1 MQCGFG
7 SGFRMIMRID
17 VLTIF
22 PKMFD
27 SVLGESIIKRA
38 RGKGVV
44 EINII
49 DLRLFSTDKHRKV
62 DDKPF
67 GGGPGMVMNAEP
79 FFEAVNYIR
88 KKTKDSRLK
97 TRTILLSPKGRR
109 FNHTL
114 AKKLS
119 KYEHMV
125 LLCGHYEGIDER
137 VTSHLADEEL
147 SIGDF
152 VLTGGELPAMVIID
166 SVVRLLPGALGDED
180 SSKDESFSENLL
192 EYPHYTRPADYK
204 GLKVPDVLLSG
215 DHEKIKEWRRKEA
228 VKITKKKRPDLLKYQ
243 ISKIKYQN
251 DISKSKNI

>member
-1 MQCGFG
+1 
-7 SGFRMIMRID
+7 MRID

-109 FNHTL
+109 FNHGL

-166 SVVRLLPGALGDED
+166 SVVRLLPGALGDDD
-180 SSKDESFSENLL
+180 SSKNESFSENLL
-192 EYPHYTRPADYK
+192 EHPHYTRPADYK
-204 GLKVPDVLLSG
+204 GMKVPDVLLSG
-215 DHEKIKEWRRKEA
+215 DHEKIKEWRKKEA
-228 VKITKKKRPDLLKYQ
+228 VKATKKKRPDLMNAK
-243 ISKIKYQN
+243 
-251 DISKSKNI
+251 

>member
-1 MQCGFG
+1 
-7 SGFRMIMRID
+7 MRID

-109 FNHTL
+109 FNHGL

-152 VLTGGELPAMVIID
+152 VLTGGELPAMGIID
-166 SVVRLLPGALGDED
+166 SVVRLLPGALGDDD
-180 SSKDESFSENLL
+180 SSKNESFSENLL

-204 GLKVPDVLLSG
+204 GMKVPDVLLSG
-215 DHEKIKEWRRKEA
+215 DHEKIKEWRKKEA
-228 VKITKKKRPDLLKYQ
+228 VKATKKKRPDLMNAK
-243 ISKIKYQN
+243 
-251 DISKSKNI
+251 

>member
-1 MQCGFG
+1 
-7 SGFRMIMRID
+7 MRID

-27 SVLGESIIKRA
+27 GVMGESIIKRA
-38 RGKGVV
+38 KEKRIV

-49 DLRLFSTDKHRKV
+49 DLRLFSKDKHKKV

-88 KKTKDSRLK
+88 KKTKDQRLK
-97 TRTILLSPKGRR
+97 TKIILLSPKG
-109 FNHTL
+109 
-114 AKKLS
+114 KKLDQALVLRLS

-137 VTSHLADEEL
+137 VAEHLIDDEI

-166 SVVRLLPGALGDED
+166 SVVRLLPGGLGDEN
-180 SSKDESFSENLL
+180 SSKDESFSVGDRHACPLL
-192 EYPHYTRPADYK
+192 EYPHYTRPADYN
-204 GLKVPDVLLSG
+204 GMRVPNVLLSG
-215 DHEKIKEWRRKEA
+215 DHEKIKEWRKKKA
-228 VKITKKKRPDLLKYQ
+228 LKITKKKRPDML
-243 ISKIKYQN
+243 N
-251 DISKSKNI
+251 D

>member
-1 MQCGFG
+1 
-7 SGFRMIMRID
+7 MRID

-22 PKMFD
+22 PKMFEA
-27 SVLGESIIKRA
+27 VLGESIIKKA
-38 RGKGVV
+38 QEKKVV

-49 DLRLFSTDKHRKV
+49 DLRLFSKDKHRKV

-97 TRTILLSPKGRR
+97 TRTILLSPKGRQ
-109 FNHTL
+109 FNQAL
-114 AKKLS
+114 ALKLS

-137 VTSHLADEEL
+137 VAGHIADGQI

-152 VLTGGELPAMVIID
+152 ILTGGELPAMMIID
-166 SVVRLLPGALGDED
+166 SVVRLLPGALGDKD
-180 SSKDESFSENLL
+180 SCKEESFSGNLL
-192 EYPHYTRPADYK
+192 EYPHYTRPADYN
-204 GLKVPDVLLSG
+204 GIKVPRVLLSG
-215 DHEKIKEWRRKEA
+215 NHEKIKEWRKKEA
-228 VKITKKKRPDLLKYQ
+228 VKITKKKRPDLLK
-243 ISKIKYQN
+243 
-251 DISKSKNI
+251 

>member
-1 MQCGFG
+1 
-7 SGFRMIMRID
+7 MRID

-27 SVLGESIIKRA
+27 AVLGESIIKKA
-38 RGKGVV
+38 QEKKVV
-44 EINII
+44 EINIV
-49 DLRLFSTDKHRKV
+49 DLRLFSKDKHKKV

-88 KKTKDSRLK
+88 RITKDHRLK
-97 TRTILLSPKGRR
+97 TRTILLSPKGKK
-109 FNHTL
+109 FDQGL
-114 AKKLS
+114 AVKLS

-137 VTSHLADEEL
+137 VAKHLADDEI

-166 SVVRLLPGALGDED
+166 GVVRLLPGALGDEN
-180 SSKDESFSENLL
+180 SCKDESFSEDLL
-192 EYPHYTRPADYK
+192 EYPHYTRPADYS
-204 GLKVPDVLLSG
+204 GMKVPEVLLSG
-215 DHEKIKEWRRKEA
+215 DHEKIKEWRKKEA
-228 VKITKKKRPDLLKYQ
+228 VKTTRKKRPDL
-243 ISKIKYQN
+243 IKH
-251 DISKSKNI
+251 

>member
-1 MQCGFG
+1 
-7 SGFRMIMRID
+7 MRID

-109 FNHTL
+109 FNHGL

-166 SVVRLLPGALGDED
+166 SVVRLLPGALGDDD
-180 SSKDESFSENLL
+180 SSKNESFSENLL

-204 GLKVPDVLLSG
+204 GMKVPDVLLSG
-215 DHEKIKEWRRKEA
+215 DHEKIKEWRKKEA
-228 VKITKKKRPDLLKYQ
+228 VKATKKKRPDLMNAK
-243 ISKIKYQN
+243 
-251 DISKSKNI
+251 

>member
-1 MQCGFG
+1 
-7 SGFRMIMRID
+7 MRID

-22 PKMFD
+22 PKMFEA
-27 SVLGESIIKRA
+27 VMGESIIKRA
-38 RGKGVV
+38 KEKRVV
-44 EINII
+44 EINVI
-49 DLRLFSTDKHRKV
+49 DLRLFSKDKHRKV

-88 KKTKDSRLK
+88 KKTKDRRLK
-97 TRTILLSPKGRR
+97 TRIILLTPKGKK
-109 FNHTL
+109 FDQAL
-114 AKKLS
+114 ALKLS

-137 VTSHLADEEL
+137 VAESLVDDEI

-166 SVVRLLPGALGDED
+166 SIVRLLPGALGDEN
-180 SSKDESFSENLL
+180 SSKDESFSENFL

-204 GLKVPDVLLSG
+204 GIKVPNVLLSG
-215 DHEKIKEWRRKEA
+215 DHEKIKEWRKKEA
-228 VKITKKKRPDLLKYQ
+228 LKVTKKKRPDL
-243 ISKIKYQN
+243 ISN
-251 DISKSKNI
+251 S

>member
-1 MQCGFG
+1 
-7 SGFRMIMRID
+7 MRID

-27 SVLGESIIKRA
+27 AVLGESIIKRA
-38 RGKGVV
+38 QEKKVV

-49 DLRLFSTDKHRKV
+49 DLRLFSRDKHRKV

-88 KKTKDSRLK
+88 RKTKDLRLK
-97 TRTILLSPKGRR
+97 TRIALLSPKGRR
-109 FNHTL
+109 FDQAAAL
-114 AKKLS
+114 KLS
-119 KYEHMV
+119 RYEHIV

-137 VTSHLADEEL
+137 VAKHLVDDEI

-166 SVVRLLPGALGDED
+166 GIVRLLPGALGDEN
-180 SSKDESFSENLL
+180 SCKDESFSEALL
-192 EYPHYTRPADYK
+192 EYPHYTRPADYS
-204 GLKVPDVLLSG
+204 GMKVPDVLLSG
-215 DHEKIKEWRRKEA
+215 DHEKIKQWRKKEA
-228 VKITKKKRPDLLKYQ
+228 VKITRKKRPDLLKEE
-243 ISKIKYQN
+243 KWT
-251 DISKSKNI
+251 